1 MEYKKKQDYESPQ
14 VIVVEL
20 KMESAL
26 LQASASKPDYINGGQ
41 EIWPA

>member
-14 VIVVEL
+14 VTVVEL
-20 KMESAL
+20 KMESVL
-26 LQASASKPDYINGGQ
+26 LASKQDYTNGGQ

>member
-14 VIVVEL
+14 VTVVEL

-26 LQASASKPDYINGGQ
+26 LQASRPNYTNGGQ

>member
-14 VIVVEL
+14 VTVVEL

-26 LQASASKPDYINGGQ
+26 LQSSKPDYFNGGQ